1 MPIFEEVFVLG
12 NSQWNLIKIYIEK
25 TAPKDRNRA
34 GSLCASCGPW
44 PVCSSAGS
52 QAETRTKNK
61 NHSVNSGSFLL
72 QRERLTLCWKI
83 LYQAACLGEFL
94 GQWIESRMMNDSVK
108 ENSTFSLTWENSSI
122 MKGREIGRKK
132 KTSLRDFF
140 FNEPRRNTDLL
151 DSPWGKL
158 QMDLEFLPEDLLNI

>member
-1 MPIFEEVFVLG
+1 LRKQPQRTGTGLVHFVP
-12 NSQWNLIKIYIEK
+12 
-25 TAPKDRNRA
+25 AVVP
-34 GSLCASCGPW
+34 GPY
-44 PVCSSAGS
+44 VLLRGT
-52 QAETRTKNK
+52 ETRTKNK

-72 QRERLTLCWKI
+72 QRQRLTLCWKI

-108 ENSTFSLTWENSSI
+108 ENSRFYLTWEKGSI

-140 FNEPRRNTDLL
+140 LMNPGGIQTFWT
-151 DSPWGKL
+151 
-158 QMDLEFLPEDLLNI
+158 LPEESFKWTWNFYLKI